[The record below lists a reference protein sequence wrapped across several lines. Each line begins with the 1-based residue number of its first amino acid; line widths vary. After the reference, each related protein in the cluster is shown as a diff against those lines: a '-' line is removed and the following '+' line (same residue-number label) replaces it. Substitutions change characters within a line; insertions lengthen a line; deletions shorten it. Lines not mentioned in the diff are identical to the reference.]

1 MDKFSFINRP
11 KFISSSQYFEI
22 NPKSVNKGV
31 TVKWLYDSLKI
42 DKKNTMG
49 IEDSGNDV
57 YMVKNDGYDCVVKG
71 AKEILKKIS
80 DYIC

>member
-1 MDKFSFINRP
+1 M
-11 KFISSSQYFEI
+11 
-22 NPKSVNKGV
+22 

-49 IEDSGNDV
+49 IEDSDNDV
-57 YMVKNDGYDCVVKG
+57 YMVKNDGYDYVVKG

>member
-1 MDKFSFINRP
+1 M
-11 KFISSSQYFEI
+11 
-22 NPKSVNKGV
+22 

-49 IEDSGNDV
+49 IEDSDNDV
-57 YMVKNDGYDCVVKG
+57 YMVKNDGFDCVVKG